1 MCKYCETTSNRP
13 AVESI
18 YYDDLDVYIIGNEL
32 NIDLNMNIEDVYIDN
47 EYEIVINYCPMCG
60 RKLKEG

>member
-1 MCKYCETTSNRP
+1 MKNMCKYCENGD
-13 AVESI
+13 SI

-47 EYEIVINYCPMCG
+47 EYEIEINYCPMCG